1 MFDIKFIRDN
11 PDAFDAGLARRNV
24 GPQARAIIAL
34 DAEARKLTESLN
46 DLQARR
52 NAASKEIGAAKA
64 KGDDALFNSLRAE
77 VDAIKAQMPAAEA
90 EQKTKLDAIHELLS
104 GLPNLPA
111 DDVPDGADETANVE
125 DHKWPDP
132 DSEPRKINSAKE
144 HFDLGEG
151 LGQMDFEAAAKMS
164 GSRFV
169 LLKGGLA
176 RLERAIANF
185 MLDLHT
191 GEFGYTEC
199 QPPLLVNDDA
209 LYGTGQLPKFGEDLF
224 SARMLAG
231 NIEIET
237 PDWVMEP
244 DQRTGMAI
252 FNTRA
257 KNPDENAELARLSI
271 ELQAPEIVVEQDGR
285 FFARFY
291 KGYRPIPTAEV
302 PLTNIVREQI
312 LAGEELPLRFTAWT
326 PCFRSEAGAAGRDT
340 RGMIRL
346 HQFSKVELVSII
358 ARDQA
363 DAEHKRMTQCAETV
377 LQRLELPYRTMVL
390 STGDMGFSA
399 RKTYDIEVWLP
410 GQGQYREISSCSNCG
425 DFQARRM
432 NTRFR
437 PKGDKQTQFVHTLNG
452 SGLAVGRT
460 LVAVLENYQQADGS
474 IAVPNVLQPYMGGV
488 ETIEANK

>member
-11 PDAFDAGLARRNV
+11 PDAFDAGLARRKV
-24 GPQARAIIAL
+24 APQARAIIAL
-34 DAEARKLTESLN
+34 DAEARKLTEALN

-90 EQKTKLDAIHELLS
+90 EQKAKLDAIREMLS

-111 DDVPDGADETANVE
+111 DDVPDGDDEAANVE
-125 DHKWPDP
+125 DHRWG
-132 DSEPRKINSAKE
+132 EPRKLNSAKE
-144 HFDLGEG
+144 HFDLGEA
-151 LGQMDFEAAAKMS
+151 LGQMDFETAAKMS

-176 RLERAIANF
+176 TLERAIANF

-199 QPPLLVNDDA
+199 QPPLLVRDEA
-209 LYGTGQLPKFGEDLF
+209 LFGTGQLPKFAEDLYLSEKREVDRF
-224 SARMLAG
+224 PLSDFESLAQIDGGVTEMVFRNNEVGKRYFESYEQYGAPNTVTDGYG
-231 NIEIET
+231 NI
-237 PDWVMEP
+237 ME
-244 DQRTGMAI
+244 
-252 FNTRA
+252 F
-257 KNPDENAELARLSI
+257 KF
-271 ELQAPEIVVEQDGR
+271 VEQM
-285 FFARFY
+285 Y
-291 KGYRPIPTAEV
+291 LIPTAEV

-346 HQFSKVELVSII
+346 HQFSKVELVSIT
-358 ARDQA
+358 APDQA
-363 DAEHKRMTQCAETV
+363 DAEHERMTQCAETV

-474 IAVPNVLQPYMGGV
+474 IAVPDVLRPYMGGV
-488 ETIEANK
+488 ETIEKLR